1 MQAVIMAGGKG
12 TRLSSITGDKIPKPM
27 VTIDE
32 KPILEYQI
40 KCLKESGITEIII
53 IVGHLHET
61 IQQYFGKGE
70 KWGVSIRYI
79 IEAAPMGTAGALF
92 YLKTLVDK
100 AFILLFGDIFLNM
113 DFSRMI
119 RFHQERMPLATL
131 LVHPNSHPF
140 DSDLVILDGD
150 GRITGTK
157 KKNEKREGYYKNIV
171 NAGIYCL
178 DASLLETFNTPEKK
192 DLERDVIFPLIE
204 AKAPI
209 YGYHSPEYIKD
220 IGTPERL
227 LEAEQEWRA
236 GIVKKKNLKNRQKC
250 IFVDRDGTLNRN
262 VGLLTRPEDLELE
275 HMVPEALNLAHKKGY
290 LVIVIT
296 NQPVIAR
303 NKCTLEEL
311 EQIHNKME
319 TELGERGA
327 YLDTIKFCPHHPDSG
342 YPEER
347 REYKIKCNCRKPA
360 TGLIEEAVREF
371 NIEKTDSYMIGDTTT
386 DIQTGINAGLKTIL
400 VQTEE
405 NGKDGKY
412 QVAADLTAPDL
423 LAAIQRIE

>member
-157 KKNEKREGYYKNIV
+157 KKNEK
-171 NAGIYCL
+171 
-178 DASLLETFNTPEKK
+178 EK
-192 DLERDVIFPLIE
+192 
-204 AKAPI
+204 A
-209 YGYHSPEYIKD
+209 
-220 IGTPERL
+220 
-227 LEAEQEWRA
+227 
-236 GIVKKKNLKNRQKC
+236 
-250 IFVDRDGTLNRN
+250 
-262 VGLLTRPEDLELE
+262 
-275 HMVPEALNLAHKKGY
+275 
-290 LVIVIT
+290 IT
-296 NQPVIAR
+296 
-303 NKCTLEEL
+303 
-311 EQIHNKME
+311 
-319 TELGERGA
+319 
-327 YLDTIKFCPHHPDSG
+327 
-342 YPEER
+342 
-347 REYKIKCNCRKPA
+347 KI
-360 TGLIEEAVREF
+360 
-371 NIEKTDSYMIGDTTT
+371 
-386 DIQTGINAGLKTIL
+386 
-400 VQTEE
+400 
-405 NGKDGKY
+405 
-412 QVAADLTAPDL
+412 
-423 LAAIQRIE
+423 